1 MRFVIRSSGIQMRLM
16 GLIGPICAWF
26 VNSKRRT
33 ADAQQTARNSQLVTL
48 QLSTRDD
55 LQFFR
60 GNLKLDRG
68 GTGYI
73 AVQL

>member
-1 MRFVIRSSGIQMRLM
+1 MRVVIRSSGIQMRLM

-68 GTGYI
+68 EAGYI

>member
-1 MRFVIRSSGIQMRLM
+1 MRVVIRSSGIQMRLM

-33 ADAQQTARNSQLVTL
+33 ADAQQTTRNSQLVTL

-60 GNLKLDRG
+60 GNLKLNRG

>member
-1 MRFVIRSSGIQMRLM
+1 MRLM

-26 VNSKRRT
+26 VNSKPRT
-33 ADAQQTARNSQLVTL
+33 ARRANNPQLVTL
-48 QLSTRDD
+48 QLSARDD
-55 LQFFR
+55 LQFLR
-60 GNLKLDRG
+60 GNLKLDWG